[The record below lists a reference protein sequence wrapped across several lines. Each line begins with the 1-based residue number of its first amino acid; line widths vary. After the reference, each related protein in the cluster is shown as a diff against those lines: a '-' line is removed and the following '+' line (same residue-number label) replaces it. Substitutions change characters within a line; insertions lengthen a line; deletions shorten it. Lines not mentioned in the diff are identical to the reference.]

1 MMMSNKRRKATGQ
14 RKLREAFA
22 RRLERG
28 ATKMRAKQEREAIR
42 EALRAT
48 RASVDEIS
56 ES

>member
-1 MMMSNKRRKATGQ
+1 MMSNKRRKATGQ

-28 ATKMRAKQEREAIR
+28 ATKLQAKREREAIR
-42 EALRAT
+42 DAIRAT
-48 RASVDEIS
+48 RANADEIS